1 MSQTGS
7 SGVLQSGQ
15 RLHGRSPVL
24 PPLVDPPMPIT
35 HWFPDLSS
43 SKCPLLLPPAIH
55 RRLYTD
61 RSSHPALRQEKDI
74 DEMMKTIEDER
85 EKDRVELLEEVENE
99 MERKWKMLQSL
110 QHIQSRKQ
118 SRRR

>member
-1 MSQTGS
+1 MSALHPIRGCLRQAAQVS
-7 SGVLQSGQ
+7 SNLARDFTDALLSLFLQ
-15 RLHGRSPVL
+15 
-24 PPLVDPPMPIT
+24 M
-35 HWFPDLSS
+35 
-43 SKCPLLLPPAIH
+43 PPAIH

-61 RSSHPALRQEKDI
+61 RPSDPALRQEKDI

-85 EKDRVELLEEVENE
+85 EKDRVELLEEMENE
-99 MERKWKMLQSL
+99 MERKWQMLQSL